1 MKTMPASA
9 PAADGSGRGRL
20 LRRALRLE
28 TLSIGY
34 NILEAVVAIGAG
46 WIAGSIALVGFGFDS
61 AIETTSAVVVFL
73 RLRAEARNRTS
84 GATFERAERRAERVV
99 GVTLIALAAYVL
111 YESVATLIRGDEP
124 AESLVGI
131 VLAAMS
137 VVLMP
142 FLAWAKL
149 RTGRA
154 LHSRALI
161 ADSKETFV
169 CTYLSF
175 TLLVGLGLNAAVG
188 WWWADPVA
196 ALLMVPLI
204 FREGREAWRGEA
216 CCEEHGKGG

>member
-1 MKTMPASA
+1 MKTMMPASA
-9 PAADGSGRGRL
+9 PVAHGTERERL

-34 NILEAVVAIGAG
+34 NVLEAILAIGAG

-73 RLRAEARNRTS
+73 RLRDEARDRGS
-84 GATFERAERRAERVV
+84 RATFEQAERRAERVV

-111 YESVATLIRGDEP
+111 YKSVGTLIRADEP
-124 AESLVGI
+124 AESPVGI
-131 VLAAMS
+131 AVAAVS

-175 TLLVGLGLNAAVG
+175 TLLLGLGLNAALG

-204 FREGREAWRGEA
+204 LREGREAWRGEA
-216 CCEEHGKGG
+216 CCEEHA